1 MFIDCQVLFEELVLL
16 FYSFHSYIYLIL
28 QKDFQVFNTQVERI
42 HLIDCQ
48 VENLYFILQKDFQ
61 VFNTQVVE
69 EVHLVE
75 EEVHMLVVVVVEV
88 LHSSKYTQE
97 EAGELLLV
105 LPAAYHVLLDIEQE
119 AVEADSAK

>member
-1 MFIDCQVLFEELVLL
+1 MVIEGQVENLHFI
-16 FYSFHSYIYLIL
+16 H

-61 VFNTQVVE
+61 VFNTQVVVD

-75 EEVHMLVVVVVEV
+75 EEVHMLVVEV